1 MKIEL
6 NQNPD
11 RYKKMPD
18 GWLISALPNNP
29 TRKQIAEIP
38 PLKINASEILPLKPL
53 LSESVK
59 GIVVYLISGDEY
71 LCSPTTYE
79 SIKNSYDTNPHLFY
93 LENDKISGASIGKSI
108 PIIKVDDT
116 KLSSLSQTQE
126 DKCLKAG
133 VTKLIWP
140 QDRNRANLLQQIDWT
155 LGDSQKP
162 FDEYSV
168 TDLDLKGDYSITGL
182 QIIPLDGD
190 KKIDEDA
197 LKSNLKTISDRL
209 AELRNDLN
217 TIKDIYYNGIVPNGS
232 TEDYRVVSSISSI
245 NDEESEPTK
254 QVVFKR
260 TTIQAKEEERTNQ
273 SITQAK
279 DEAEKLAK
287 EAEENARTLQQK
299 IDEQADQLEKAQTGD
314 RVAQDNLARQLR
326 DAQANINS
334 TRTFAEEQAAKYAK
348 NTK

>member
-6 NQNPD
+6 NQNPQ
-11 RYKKMPD
+11 RYKKTPN
-18 GWLISALPNNP
+18 GWEISALPTNP
-29 TRKQIAEIP
+29 TKKQIAEIK
-38 PLKINASEILPLKPL
+38 PLKINASELLPLKPL

-71 LCSPTTYE
+71 LCSPTTY
-79 SIKNSYDTNPHLFY
+79 STIKDSYETNPHLFY
-93 LENDKISGASIGKSI
+93 LENDTISGASIGKSI
-108 PIIKVDDT
+108 PIIRIDDT

-126 DKCLKAG
+126 DKCKKAG
-133 VTKLIWP
+133 VKKLIWP

-155 LGDSQKP
+155 LGDSNKP

-168 TDLDLKGDYSITGL
+168 TDLDLKGDYTIKGL
-182 QIIPLDGD
+182 EIIPLDGD
-190 KKIDEDA
+190 KKIDESL
-197 LKSNLKTISDRL
+197 LKSNLKKINDRL

-217 TIKDIYYNGIVPNGS
+217 TIKDIYYNGILPNGS
-232 TEDYRVVSSISSI
+232 TEDYRVVSSVSSI

-287 EAEENARTLQQK
+287 DAEENAKTLQQK
-299 IDEQADQLEKAQTGD
+299 IDEQASQLEQAQRGD
-314 RVAQDNLARQLR
+314 RVAQDNLAKQLR
-326 DAQANINS
+326 DAQFSISS
-334 TRTFAEEQAAKYAK
+334 TRTFAEEMAAKYGNK
-348 NTK
+348 K